1 MEYIVLIKVRN
12 ENGIAGTGS
21 YGLMNVSPTKDDKST
36 RGQMRK
42 PRHGAS
48 PLFVQTL
55 NHLHLPK
62 NNPTE
67 SEEANGPACGSLS
80 VL

>member
-1 MEYIVLIKVRN
+1 
-12 ENGIAGTGS
+12 
-21 YGLMNVSPTKDDKST
+21 
-36 RGQMRK
+36 MRK

-67 SEEANGPACGSLS
+67 SEEANGPACGSLLCLFCES
-80 VL
+80 QGLEVTIYSGNERAV